1 MHMEKMINR
10 FQPKDDRIVYKHNQ
24 LALVKSVG
32 RWYQC
37 DFYLVLTWS
46 LILRP
51 SHRIHV
57 HLEHENVT
65 FFVNKVCAD
74 VIKFR

>member
-1 MHMEKMINR
+1 MINS

-37 DFYLVLTWS
+37 DFYFGID
-46 LILRP
+46 LITYINTISQNSCP
-51 SHRIHV
+51 PG
-57 HLEHENVT
+57 T
-65 FFVNKVCAD
+65 
-74 VIKFR
+74 